1 MGLNFLS
8 RLQLEN
14 VLWIASSRDKMPE
27 TYYVAFNQTY
37 PVVFRIASNHA
48 EDVANHAPEP
58 VIHKDEAE

>member
-1 MGLNFLS
+1 
-8 RLQLEN
+8 
-14 VLWIASSRDKMPE
+14 MPE

-37 PVVFRIASNHA
+37 AVVFRIASNHA